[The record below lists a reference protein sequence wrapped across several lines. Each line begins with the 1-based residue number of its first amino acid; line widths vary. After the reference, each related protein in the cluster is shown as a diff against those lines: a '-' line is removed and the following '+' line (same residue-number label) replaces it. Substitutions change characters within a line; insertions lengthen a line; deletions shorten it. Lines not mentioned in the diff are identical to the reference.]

1 MLLFD
6 VGANRGDAVVAGL
19 AKGYRVIAIEAA
31 PRVFGE
37 LVNNFIYNPNVVP
50 LRMAVSDKDGE
61 RLKFYE
67 ANEDG
72 LSTLNKDWLTKEG
85 MPYAGKPHRE
95 CEVTTITLDTLCEF
109 YGNPD
114 LIKIDVEG
122 AEWQVMK
129 GMTRHYGGMICF
141 EWTFETMHQHEDQLD
156 YLFTLGYREMAAQY
170 IVNHLQEPTE
180 WGNMQ
185 SNNHQQLNAWHQ
197 LTSDDWIDGGWKVA
211 GLRPTADVGMLW
223 VRQPPINNIEIV

>member
-1 MLLFD
+1 MLMFD
-6 VGANRGDAVVAGL
+6 VGANRGDAVLAGL
-19 AKGYRVIAIEAA
+19 EQGYRVIAIEAA

-37 LVNNFIYNPNVVP
+37 LVNNFIYNPDVVP
-50 LRMAVSDKDGE
+50 LRMAVSDKDNE

-67 ANEDG
+67 ADEDG
-72 LSTLNKDWLTKEG
+72 LSTLNKDWLTKDG
-85 MPYAGKPHRE
+85 MPYQGKPYRE
-95 CEVTTITLDTLCEF
+95 CEISTITLDTLCEV

-129 GMTRHYGGMICF
+129 GMTRHYGGTLCF

-156 YLFTLGYREMAAQY
+156 YLFTLGYREVAPQY

-180 WGNMQ
+180 WFDLRVNN
-185 SNNHQQLNAWHQ
+185 SNQLLGWHQ
-197 LTSDDWIDGGWKVA
+197 LTSDEWIDGGWKVA

-223 VRQPPINNIEIV
+223 VR

>member
-1 MLLFD
+1 MLMFD

-19 AKGYRVIAIEAA
+19 AQGYRVIALEAA

-37 LVNNFIYNPNVVP
+37 LVNNFIYNPDVVP

-67 ANEDG
+67 ADEDG

-85 MPYAGKPHRE
+85 MPYAGKPYKE
-95 CEVTTITLDTLCEF
+95 CEVSTITLDTLCEV

-129 GMTRHYGGMICF
+129 GMTRHYGGTLCF

-156 YLFTLGYREMAAQY
+156 YLFTLGYREVAPQY

-180 WGNMQ
+180 WFDLRVNN
-185 SNNHQQLNAWHQ
+185 SNQLLGWHQ
-197 LTSDDWIDGGWKVA
+197 LTSDAWIDEGWKVA

-223 VRQPPINNIEIV
+223 VR

>member
-1 MLLFD
+1 MLMFD
-6 VGANRGDAVVAGL
+6 VGANRGDAVVVGL
-19 AKGYRVIAIEAA
+19 AQEYRIIAIEAA

-37 LVNNFIYNPNVVP
+37 LVNNFIYNPDVVP
-50 LRMAVSDKDGE
+50 LKMAVSDKDGE

-67 ANEDG
+67 ADEDG
-72 LSTLNKDWLTKEG
+72 LSTLNKDWLTNER

-95 CEVTTITLDTLCEF
+95 IEVNTITIDTLADK

-129 GMTRHYGGMICF
+129 GMTRHYGGTLCF

-156 YLFTLGYREMAAQY
+156 YLFTLGYREVAPQY

-180 WGNMQ
+180 WFDLRVNN
-185 SNNHQQLNAWHQ
+185 SNQLLGWHQ

-211 GLRPTADVGMLW
+211 GLRPTADVGMIW
-223 VRQPPINNIEIV
+223 VR

>member
-1 MLLFD
+1 MLMFD
-6 VGANRGDAVVAGL
+6 VGANRGDAVLAGL
-19 AKGYRVIAIEAA
+19 EQGYRVIAIEAA

-50 LRMAVSDKDGE
+50 LKMAVSDKDGE

-67 ANEDG
+67 ADEDG
-72 LSTLNKDWLTKEG
+72 LSTLNKDWLTKDG
-85 MPYAGKPHRE
+85 MPYQGKPYRE
-95 CEVTTITLDTLCEF
+95 CEVSTITIDKLCEV

-129 GMTRHYGGMICF
+129 GMTRHYGGTLCF

-156 YLFTLGYREMAAQY
+156 YLFTLGYREVAPQY
-170 IVNHLQEPTE
+170 IVSHLEQPTE
-180 WGNMQ
+180 WFDLRVNN
-185 SNNHQQLNAWHQ
+185 SNQLLAWHQ
-197 LTSDDWIDGGWKVA
+197 LTSDHWIDGGWKVA
-211 GLRPTADVGMLW
+211 NLRPTADVGMLW
-223 VRQPPINNIEIV
+223 VR

>member
-1 MLLFD
+1 MLMFD

-19 AKGYRVIAIEAA
+19 AQGYRVIAIEAA

-37 LVNNFIYNPNVVP
+37 LVNNFIYNPDVVP
-50 LRMAVSDKDGE
+50 LKMAVSDKDGK

-67 ANEDG
+67 ADEDG
-72 LSTLNKDWLTKEG
+72 LSTLNKDWLTNER

-95 CEVTTITLDTLCEF
+95 IEVNTITIDTLADK

-129 GMTRHYGGMICF
+129 GMTRHYGGTLCF

-156 YLFTLGYREMAAQY
+156 YLFTLGYREVAPQY
-170 IVNHLQEPTE
+170 IVSHLEQPDE
-180 WGNMQ
+180 WFDLRVNN
-185 SNNHQQLNAWHQ
+185 SNQLLAWHQ

-211 GLRPTADVGMLW
+211 GLRPTADVGMIW
-223 VRQPPINNIEIV
+223 VR

>member
-1 MLLFD
+1 MLMFD
-6 VGANRGDAVVAGL
+6 VGANRGDAVVVGL
-19 AKGYRVIAIEAA
+19 AQEYRIIAIEAA

-37 LVNNFIYNPNVVP
+37 LVNNFIYNPDVVP
-50 LRMAVSDKDGE
+50 LKMAVSDKDGE

-67 ANEDG
+67 ADEDG
-72 LSTLNKDWLTKEG
+72 LSTLNKDWLTNER

-95 CEVTTITLDTLCEF
+95 IEVNTITIDTLADK

-122 AEWQVMK
+122 AECQVMK
-129 GMTRHYGGMICF
+129 GMTRHYGGTLCF

-156 YLFTLGYREMAAQY
+156 YLFTLGYREVAPQY

-180 WGNMQ
+180 WFDLRVNN
-185 SNNHQQLNAWHQ
+185 SNQLLGWHQ

-211 GLRPTADVGMLW
+211 GLRPTADVGMIW
-223 VRQPPINNIEIV
+223 VR

>member
-1 MLLFD
+1 MLMFD

-19 AKGYRVIAIEAA
+19 EQGYRVIAIEAA

-37 LVNNFIYNPNVVP
+37 LVNNFIYNPDVVP

-67 ANEDG
+67 ADEDG

-85 MPYAGKPHRE
+85 MPYAGKPYKE
-95 CEVTTITLDTLCEF
+95 CEVSTITLDTLCEV

-129 GMTRHYGGMICF
+129 GMTRHYGGTLCF
-141 EWTFETMHQHEDQLD
+141 EWTFETLHQHEDQLD
-156 YLFTLGYREMAAQY
+156 YLFTLGYREVAPQY
-170 IVNHLQEPTE
+170 IVKHLQEPDE
-180 WGNMQ
+180 WFDLRVNN
-185 SNNHQQLNAWHQ
+185 SNQLLGWHQ
-197 LTSDDWIDGGWKVA
+197 LTSDDWIDSGWKVA

-223 VRQPPINNIEIV
+223 VR